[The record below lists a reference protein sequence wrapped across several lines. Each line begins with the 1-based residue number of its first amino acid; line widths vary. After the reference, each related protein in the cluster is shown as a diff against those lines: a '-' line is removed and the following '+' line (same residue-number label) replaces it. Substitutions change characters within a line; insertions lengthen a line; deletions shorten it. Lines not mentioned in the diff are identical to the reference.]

1 VPWGTLPVVNPPA
14 EYDLRMSHHLL
25 LRDLVLHDPSGV
37 GLPLVLE
44 GRVGPILEGLD
55 EAVAEVDDHHG
66 TGQPLR
72 LRLLQAVQ

>member
-1 VPWGTLPVVNPPA
+1 
-14 EYDLRMSHHLL
+14 
-25 LRDLVLHDPSGV
+25 VLHDPSGV

-55 EAVAEVDDHHG
+55 EAVAEVGDHHG